1 MREEQRRIAITAW
14 RNLFVLTEN
23 RICPESKYFRLL
35 KAADDMERADLVTSA
50 EWRKLVQQAGT
61 ALAGTAECMGGVGR
75 IT

>member
-23 RICPESKYFRLL
+23 RICPEAKYFRLL
-35 KAADDMERADLVTSA
+35 KAADDMERAELLTSE
-50 EWRKLVQQAGT
+50 EWRWLVQQAGT